1 MFATQS
7 FDVFSEDSTKAF
19 PKIGKKNSV
28 YVLPKTN
35 KNKINTFLSHIN
47 YCTLAQ
53 CVTKKNNKMSK
64 REIGEGGGR
73 ELHINIFVF
82 CPANLFLKPV
92 VETSREEI
100 SREKH
105 EIMKMHLCP

>member
-1 MFATQS
+1 MC
-7 FDVFSEDSTKAF
+7 DE
-19 PKIGKKNSV
+19 KKNQNV
-28 YVLPKTN
+28 KTGN
-35 KNKINTFLSHIN
+35 W
-47 YCTLAQ
+47 
-53 CVTKKNNKMSK
+53 
-64 REIGEGGGR
+64 GGGGGR

>member
-1 MFATQS
+1 MC
-7 FDVFSEDSTKAF
+7 DEKKK
-19 PKIGKKNSV
+19 PKCQNGK
-28 YVLPKTN
+28 LG
-35 KNKINTFLSHIN
+35 
-47 YCTLAQ
+47 
-53 CVTKKNNKMSK
+53 
-64 REIGEGGGR
+64 RGGGR